1 MTMLDTT
8 TIAAR
13 VLDALSAAGVVS
25 SSQITAARES
35 AGSDAEVGRALLA
48 QGLMTPEQL
57 STVLEEELG
66 TPRVDLSS
74 YAPDDDALARVPAQV
89 AKNHR
94 VLPLFEIEGMLTVGI
109 GDPTDV
115 FELDAVANEL
125 SVEIE
130 MVLAD
135 APAVSSA
142 IEQYYPGDDSV
153 APVESAEATTP
164 EPGAEVEAPAE
175 TPPAPAWG
183 VVSSAG
189 IWPEAEIIA
198 SAPFDSAT
206 ELAVESA
213 DALVQEP
220 ATAETSAE
228 EDSGLYFDGVPVI
241 ADAEDLEISAADFF
255 DVAQDTPIVVDAPEA
270 ISDDAEYEEAAWQE
284 PTLVGRGVEDV
295 VSDTSRTSV
304 IDLDVLAVADER
316 KLSVLIADI
325 LEHAVARGANR
336 IHLLPYKSDFFLVFR
351 VQGRLEKIASA
362 PLSMQGPLIDGFK
375 HYAKL
380 GGVTADLPALGRLH
394 ADIGGKSLVLTVSS
408 VPTVAGQRLVVSI
421 SASRPQ
427 PRNFAELGMGDA
439 ETRAL
444 QAMIERGRG
453 ILLVAAPVAG
463 GRSGTYYALLEHAAK
478 VGKTVYSVE
487 RSIEYEIPAV
497 AQVLVNPG
505 SPVGAASYFAAGMR
519 QDTDM
524 LAIDSMQ
531 TVEDVHLAIEAA
543 SMGRLVIATFAG
555 ADIVTAVRRMLDLGA
570 EPVSLAGALTL
581 GIGQRVARTNCP
593 HCVTDEYNALA
604 ARIPG
609 AEPEMATRRGEGCA
623 ECNQTGFSGATGIF
637 EVLPFT
643 DPVRAEIARDAST
656 VELAAAAK
664 AAGMRPMIASGLAK
678 VREGLI
684 GVDELDRVLRF
695 SALG

>member
-1 MTMLDTT
+1 MLDTS

-25 SSQITAARES
+25 SSQVASARES
-35 AGSDAEVGRALLA
+35 ASSDAEAGRSLLA
-48 QGLMTPEQL
+48 QGLMTSEQL
-57 STVLEEELG
+57 SGVLEDEMG

-74 YAPDDDALARVPAQV
+74 YAPDDDALERVPAHI
-89 AKNHR
+89 AKTHR
-94 VLPLFEIEGMLTVGI
+94 VLPLFEIEGMLTVAI
-109 GDPTDV
+109 GDPADV
-115 FELDAVANEL
+115 FELDAVAAEL

-130 MVLAD
+130 MVLTD
-135 APAVSSA
+135 ASAVSSS
-142 IEQYYPGDDSV
+142 IEQYYPGGEA
-153 APVESAEATTP
+153 APSTESAEAPAPEPVAQAAASVDAPGLPTTGVISSQGIWTEDEIEAAASLDLSSGIAAGATETP
-164 EPGAEVEAPAE
+164 EDTNV
-175 TPPAPAWG
+175 
-183 VVSSAG
+183 
-189 IWPEAEIIA
+189 
-198 SAPFDSAT
+198 
-206 ELAVESA
+206 
-213 DALVQEP
+213 
-220 ATAETSAE
+220 
-228 EDSGLYFDGVPVI
+228 YFDGVPVI
-241 ADAEDLEISAADFF
+241 ADADDLEISATDFF
-255 DVAQDTPIVVDAPEA
+255 DVADDMPIVVDAPEA
-270 ISDDAEYEEAAWQE
+270 ISEEAEYEEPAWQDSA
-284 PTLVGRGVEDV
+284 LLSRGVEDV
-295 VSDTSRTSV
+295 VSEASRTSV

-351 VQGRLEKIASA
+351 IQGRLEKIASA
-362 PLSMQGPLIDGFK
+362 PLSMQGPLIEGFK

-421 SASRPQ
+421 TASRPQ
-427 PRNFAELGMGDA
+427 PRGFAELGMGDA

-444 QAMIERGRG
+444 QAMVERGRG
-453 ILLVAAPVAG
+453 ILLVAAPVSG
-463 GRSGTYYALLEHAAK
+463 GRSGTYYALLNHAAQA
-478 VGKTVYSVE
+478 GKTVYSVE

-555 ADIVTAVRRMLDLGA
+555 ADIVTAVRRMLHMGA
-570 EPVSLAGALTL
+570 EPVSLASALTL

-593 HCVTDEYNALA
+593 HCVSDEYNALA
-604 ARIPG
+604 AKIPG
-609 AEPEMATRRGEGCA
+609 AEPGMSTRRGSGCP
-623 ECNQTGFSGATGIF
+623 ECNQTGFLGATGIF

-643 DPVRAEIARDAST
+643 EPVRAQIARDAST
-656 VELAAAAK
+656 TELAAAAK

-684 GVDELDRVLRF
+684 SVDELDRVLRF